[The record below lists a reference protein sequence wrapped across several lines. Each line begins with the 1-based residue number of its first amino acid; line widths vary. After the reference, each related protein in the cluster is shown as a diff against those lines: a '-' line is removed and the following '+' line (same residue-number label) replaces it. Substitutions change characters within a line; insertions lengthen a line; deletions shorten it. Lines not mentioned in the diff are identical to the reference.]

1 MRITIHGAA
10 GGVTGSAYLFEN
22 EAVRLL
28 VDFGL
33 FQGSSKTES
42 GNVVP
47 PGIRPKEIQAVLLT
61 HAHLDHCGRL
71 PLLVRAGFTGPIY
84 LTAATAEMA
93 SLILHDSA
101 HVQAADQKRE
111 NRKRQRAG
119 LPPQPPLYDDADV
132 DRTTALFR
140 PVEFDSAFMVGHGVE
155 ARFIEAGHM
164 LGSASIILRIKD
176 GRRVVFSGDL
186 GPKGLPIIRDRVE
199 PGQANLVFLE
209 STYGDRDH
217 RSLRNT
223 LKEFHAIV
231 EEAVEKKHRL
241 LVPVFA
247 VGRSQQILYHLQD
260 LFDQKIVPPFPV
272 FLDSPMAIEA
282 TEITMR
288 HPELFDREARHL
300 GEAGGLLNHPDW
312 LQVCPKAEDSMRLND
327 QKGPCAI
334 LAGAGMCT
342 GGRILHHLKHGLWRD
357 DTAVLFVGFQTDG
370 SLGRRLVD
378 GAETVRVLGEEIR
391 VRAARHTLNGFSAH
405 AGQTEL
411 LEWLEPLAEGRPQV
425 VLTHGEERAR
435 EALAGAISRRFQL
448 EALLPKEGD
457 GLGWGGFH
465 HR

>member
-10 GGVTGSAYLFEN
+10 GEVTGSAYLFESD
-22 EAVRLL
+22 EVRLL

-33 FQGSSKTES
+33 FQGSGKKES
-42 GNVVP
+42 GNIVP
-47 PGIRPKEIQAVLLT
+47 SGLRPKEIQAVLLT

-71 PLLVRAGFTGPIY
+71 PLLVRAGFSGPIY

-111 NRKRQRAG
+111 NRRRQRAG
-119 LPPQPPLYDDADV
+119 LPPQLPLYDDADV

-140 PVEFDSAFMVGHGVE
+140 PIEFDAPFMVGQGVE
-155 ARFIEAGHM
+155 ARFIEAGHI
-164 LGSASIILRIKD
+164 LGSASIILRVKD
-176 GRRVVFSGDL
+176 GRRVVFSGDI

-217 RSLRNT
+217 RSMANT
-223 LKEFHAIV
+223 LKEFRTIV

-247 VGRSQQILYHLQD
+247 VGRSQQILYHLQE
-260 LFDQKIVPPFPV
+260 FFEQKIVPEFPV

-288 HPELFDREARHL
+288 HPELFDREARRL
-300 GEAGGLLNHPDW
+300 GEAGGLLNHPSW
-312 LQVCPKAEDSMRLND
+312 LHLCPRAEDSMRLND

-342 GGRILHHLKHGLWRD
+342 GGRILHHLKHGLWRE

-378 GAETVRVLGEEIR
+378 GADTVRVLGEEIH

-411 LEWLEPLAEGRPQV
+411 LEWLAPLAEGRPQV

-435 EALAGAISRRFQL
+435 QPLAQAIARRFQM
-448 EALLPKEGD
+448 EAILPEEGVCIS
-457 GLGWGGFH
+457 WGGRH
-465 HR
+465 HQ